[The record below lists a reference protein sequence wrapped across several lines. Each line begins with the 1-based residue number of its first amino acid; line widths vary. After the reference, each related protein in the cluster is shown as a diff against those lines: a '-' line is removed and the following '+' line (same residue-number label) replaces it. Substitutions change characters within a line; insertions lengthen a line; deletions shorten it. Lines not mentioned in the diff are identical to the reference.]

1 MIFVSYRAIRLTG
14 PFVTMIFSM
23 ITGDMFTFGII
34 YVIVLFGFSQ
44 AFFFLYKGHPQI
56 DSSMFQSYPSTWMA
70 LFQTTLGDYNYADLV
85 NTTYPNLAKT
95 VYIIFMI
102 FVPILLLNMLIAM
115 MGNTYAYVIEQ
126 SEKEWV
132 KQWAKIVVTLE
143 RAVPQAD
150 AKKYLEDY
158 SIPLGPAKDDSGLE
172 LRGVMVI
179 KSKSKTRAKQRKG
192 AVSNWKYVGKVT
204 LTALKKRGMTG
215 EELRRIMWGRASISS
230 PTKISKKKRDPNDP
244 FAIASAL
251 DGMSFAQDIVMLD
264 DEAAHVSA
272 TGMGKGKGKS
282 SVHPAAVNYKDPLR
296 ELVLISEK
304 PPQPG
309 DPNYHSNVKIL
320 AKEATTLDH
329 VQEVKRDLPTNN
341 ATVPPTANT
350 TTTPAPAPAKHATA
364 KQLFLDPK
372 ETVNVEKEREFLKQL
387 EALEESEC
395 EGFTERPVLGKI
407 SLIRR
412 AKSAVNRSS
421 VLAEQNE
428 QDEHPLFKLA
438 WDGNA
443 NTVAQTTPPGTA
455 AGVHISGFEVDEDE
469 APPYEGHDD
478 DGPVTMEEVRH
489 QMEMFHVRPRN
500 RNSETS
506 ATGPYPNRAMMA
518 EECQPESKKKF
529 SKQRRNGATAQ
540 ARNK

>member
-1 MIFVSYRAIRLTG
+1 
-14 PFVTMIFSM
+14 MIFSM

-44 AFFFLYKGHPQI
+44 AFFFLYRGHPQL

-95 VYIIFMI
+95 VFIIFMI

-143 RAVPQAD
+143 RAVPQSD

-158 SIPLGPAKDDSGLE
+158 SIPLGPSNDDSGLE

-230 PTKISKKKRDPNDP
+230 PKKVSKKKRDPNDP
-244 FAIASAL
+244 FGLASAL
-251 DGMSFAQDIVMLD
+251 DVMSFAQDIVMLD
-264 DEAAHVSA
+264 DDVQNVPP
-272 TGMGKGKGKS
+272 GMKGKGKS
-282 SVHPAAVNYKDPLR
+282 SVHPAGINYKDPLR

-309 DPNYHSNVKIL
+309 DPNYHSNVKTL
-320 AKEATTLDH
+320 AKEATSLDH
-329 VQEVKRDLPTNN
+329 VQEVKRETPTGP
-341 ATVPPTANT
+341 ATATTAPK
-350 TTTPAPAPAKHATA
+350 PAPAPVT

-372 ETVNVEKEREFLKQL
+372 ETVNVEREREFLKQL

-412 AKSAVNRSS
+412 AKSAVHRSS
-421 VLAEQNE
+421 VLAEKTD

-438 WDGNA
+438 WDEIVNA
-443 NTVAQTTPPGTA
+443 AAQSTPPGTA
-455 AGVHISGFEVDEDE
+455 AGVHNSGFEVDDEDGGDYDE
-469 APPYEGHDD
+469 APSYEDVVL
-478 DGPVTMEEVRH
+478 DGGNDEDVTVDEVKQ
-489 QMEMFHVRPRN
+489 QMEMFHTRPRN
-500 RNSETS
+500 RNSDST
-506 ATGPYPNRAMMA
+506 AGMYPNRAMMA
-518 EECQPESKKKF
+518 DECQPESKKKF
-529 SKQRRNGATAQ
+529 TKQRRSGATAK

>member
-1 MIFVSYRAIRLTG
+1 
-14 PFVTMIFSM
+14 
-23 ITGDMFTFGII
+23 MFTFGII

-44 AFFFLYKGHPQI
+44 AFYFLYKGHPQLE
-56 DSSMFQSYPSTWMA
+56 SSMFQSYPSTWMA

-95 VYIIFMI
+95 VFIIFMI

-126 SEKEWV
+126 SEKEWM

-158 SIPLGPAKDDSGLE
+158 SIPLGPSNDDSGLE

-230 PTKISKKKRDPNDP
+230 PKKVSKKKRDPNDP
-244 FAIASAL
+244 FAISSAL
-251 DGMSFAQDIVMLD
+251 DVMSFAQDIVMLD
-264 DEAAHVSA
+264 EVQPVPV
-272 TGMGKGKGKS
+272 GVVKGKGRS
-282 SVHPAAVNYKDPLR
+282 TVHPTATKYNDPLR

-304 PPQPG
+304 PPSQT
-309 DPNYHSNVKIL
+309 DPNYHSNVKTL
-320 AKEATTLDH
+320 AKEATSLHH
-329 VQEVKRDLPTNN
+329 VQEVKRETPPIANQTTAQPTV
-341 ATVPPTANT
+341 VPAVPLVNPAAAN
-350 TTTPAPAPAKHATA
+350 
-364 KQLFLDPK
+364 QLFLDPK
-372 ETVNVEKEREFLKQL
+372 DTVNPEKEREFLKQL

-421 VLAEQNE
+421 LADRKH

-438 WDGNA
+438 WDEIINA
-443 NTVAQTTPPGTA
+443 AAQSTPPHGA
-455 AGVHISGFEVDEDE
+455 ENSAFDYDE
-469 APPYEGHDD
+469 APLEGQDD
-478 DGPVTMEEVRH
+478 KPVTIDDVKH
-489 QMEMFHVRPRN
+489 QMEMFHTRPRN
-500 RNSETS
+500 CDPDDV
-506 ATGPYPNRAMMA
+506 AGQYPNRAMMA

-529 SKQRRNGATAQ
+529 SRQRRNGTTTKPK
-540 ARNK
+540 NK